1 MLKGSAELVGARSGL
16 ASAPYA
22 VQSVDYL
29 LGLHADDKSAKAFC
43 VAIAPAME
51 MALADASVLIEG
63 HLDKLAACASGLVEH
78 FWALARLLL
87 ADF

>member
-16 ASAPYA
+16 ASAPYT

-29 LGLHADDKSAKAFC
+29 LGLHADDKAAKAFC
-43 VAIAPAME
+43 VAVAPAME

-63 HLDKLAACASGLVEH
+63 HLDKLAACASGLVEQ
-78 FWALARLLL
+78 FGALLSLLL

>member
-29 LGLHADDKSAKAFC
+29 LGLHADDKAAKAFC

-63 HLDKLAACASGLVEH
+63 HLDKLAACASCLVEQ
-78 FWALARLLL
+78 FGALLSLLL
-87 ADF
+87 AEF

>member
-29 LGLHADDKSAKAFC
+29 LGLHADDKAAKAFC
-43 VAIAPAME
+43 VAVAPAME
-51 MALADASVLIEG
+51 VALAYASVLVEG
-63 HLDKLAACASGLVEH
+63 HLDELAACASCLVEQ
-78 FWALARLLL
+78 FGALLSLLL

>member
-29 LGLHADDKSAKAFC
+29 LGLHADDKAGKSLC
-43 VAIAPAME
+43 VAITSTME
-51 MALADASVLIEG
+51 DTLANASVRTCG
-63 HLDKLAACASGLVEH
+63 HLYVLTAGAAGFIENLTVSNTFVANDV
-78 FWALARLLL
+78 
-87 ADF
+87 